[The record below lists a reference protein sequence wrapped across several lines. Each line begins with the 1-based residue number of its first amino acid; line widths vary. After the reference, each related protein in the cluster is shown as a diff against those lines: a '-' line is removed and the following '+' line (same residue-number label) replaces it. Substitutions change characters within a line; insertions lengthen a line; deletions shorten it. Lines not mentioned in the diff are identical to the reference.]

1 MRSCREGRP
10 RQFSGP
16 VLLSRYRPASES
28 QSCGFLASG
37 VAFGRGILTFY
48 NRKGGM
54 DLVFQASQVEPDLMP
69 NHLFF
74 WLKVT
79 RRNSGTRKLLVYL
92 GTQGNKFLESV

>member
-1 MRSCREGRP
+1 MRSRREGRA
-10 RQFSGP
+10 RQSSCP
-16 VLLSRYRPASES
+16 VFLSLYRPASES
-28 QSCGFLASG
+28 QSCAFLASC

-48 NRKGGM
+48 NRKGVM

-79 RRNSGTRKLLVYL
+79 VTGRNSGTRKLLVDL
-92 GTQGNKFLESV
+92 G